1 MRIISYP
8 VSNENLDVGELNMRS
23 IIATILFSSVF
34 ILALL
39 FLYNLI
45 DEED

>member
-1 MRIISYP
+1 
-8 VSNENLDVGELNMRS
+8 MRS

-45 DEED
+45 DGED

>member
-1 MRIISYP
+1 
-8 VSNENLDVGELNMRS
+8 MRS
-23 IIATILFSSVF
+23 IIAIILFSSVF

-39 FLYNLI
+39 FLYILI

>member
-1 MRIISYP
+1 
-8 VSNENLDVGELNMRS
+8 MRS

>member
-1 MRIISYP
+1 MK
-8 VSNENLDVGELNMRS
+8 S
-23 IIATILFSSVF
+23 IIATILFSGVF

>member
-1 MRIISYP
+1 
-8 VSNENLDVGELNMRS
+8 MRS

-34 ILALL
+34 ILAFL